1 MPALNASAVSGAT
14 ADVNGVVD
22 STEPSLDSPGTE
34 IDSTKTKLLKS
45 VLKKSR
51 AQNLRNCCD

>member
-34 IDSTKTKLLKS
+34 IDSTKTKLFKS